1 MSVSTTARILARRSL
16 RKAKGQFAIT
26 GLLIAITAMMLHVAV
41 ILTGY
46 RESISETTER
56 LDTEDTSILLSS
68 AEGAKRAA
76 HVLDSDRRV
85 ADYEIV
91 PLAAATASFRYAGA
105 DTQNPFT
112 MLTSRESK
120 PRIGRTGTVEELGTR
135 LSDPIWLPYVMKT
148 GGGYDLGD
156 RFTVTIGGVAHS
168 FHIQGFFE
176 SPMRDSLNVGAMEF
190 QFTPASLKTLTA
202 SPGVRQAWHARVQ
215 QTAAARSDA
224 NSSVLTSRIRTATM
238 GAGQPDPVAYSLSWT
253 SYASAQTLTPNM
265 FTALLGAFSLLIAAV
280 VALIVRFAIRS
291 TVVRDMPAFGTLEAA
306 GMTAGQVMRAVMA
319 PFAAVALCAGALGA
333 LASSLALPFLRR
345 MIESQT
351 GLVWD
356 PGLSVPGSAAAV
368 ASMFA
373 IVLLTAW
380 LSSARVRK
388 IPPVDALRG
397 GEAAHSFCP
406 TRLPLASTRGPAP
419 VLIGLKAG
427 LRARAQNVMVTVVF
441 AIAVFAAVFAL
452 AIDSAILGNPRQFM
466 DTLMGDRGNVSITAA
481 PDQSVYALRADL
493 GRTPGVGSSIVYDT
507 TSAESD
513 AGTITLIVSDDA
525 PRASG
530 KTVYEGRLPAR
541 AGEIAIGGP
550 LASALGIGVGDDITI
565 SHTGNKATYLVTG
578 LTQSTMSLGKSAV
591 LTVDGVRQATP
602 SYQPKTLAVY
612 ADGADAKTL
621 FTRISSSFAGRY
633 TSMVDMQAHVDSI
646 LNTYISMSQGLAVGI
661 LSLTGIVAILVVGL
675 VVASL
680 IARSRRDF
688 GVLKALGFTNRQ
700 LSVQVIAAQLP
711 SMCLGTAAGVA
722 LGWAFAMPA
731 LGQLLRST
739 GIMRLDAGLAAGPV
753 VCLGAAFLA
762 LPVLL
767 SLLLMR
773 RARRITSRDL
783 LAE

>member
-1 MSVSTTARILARRSL
+1 MKQPMHRNALAEGREHAGGPEGRDPGGSLVTPSLTRRGALGVLSAAAGVLAGCTALPSSSGVTRSGVAASDTNALIETAPGPGEGDSAEDVVNGFLRAAIAGFSDDFTTAKQFLTERTAAQWKPLETVSAYNGSTEPQVSVAADGSFKVTSGQVGVLDSLGVFTPAQEGATYVGEFSLATNST
-16 RKAKGQFAIT
+16 GQWRIT
-26 GLLIAITAMMLHVAV
+26 GLPH
-41 ILTGY
+41 G
-46 RESISETTER
+46 
-56 LDTEDTSILLSS
+56 ILLPFS
-68 AEGAKRAA
+68 R
-76 HVLDSDRRV
+76 LM
-85 ADYEIV
+85 
-91 PLAAATASFRYAGA
+91 
-105 DTQNPFT
+105 QNF
-112 MLTSRESK
+112 
-120 PRIGRTGTVEELGTR
+120 
-135 LSDPIWLPYVMKT
+135 
-148 GGGYDLGD
+148 
-156 RFTVTIGGVAHS
+156 
-168 FHIQGFFE
+168 
-176 SPMRDSLNVGAMEF
+176 
-190 QFTPASLKTLTA
+190 
-202 SPGVRQAWHARVQ
+202 
-215 QTAAARSDA
+215 
-224 NSSVLTSRIRTATM
+224 
-238 GAGQPDPVAYSLSWT
+238 
-253 SYASAQTLTPNM
+253 
-265 FTALLGAFSLLIAAV
+265 AV
-280 VALIVRFAIRS
+280 
-291 TVVRDMPAFGTLEAA
+291 
-306 GMTAGQVMRAVMA
+306 
-319 PFAAVALCAGALGA
+319 
-333 LASSLALPFLRR
+333 SSLAFL
-345 MIESQT
+345 SQDRT
-351 GLVWD
+351 RFVSELRWYLRSSQADSLVSGLLAG
-356 PGLSVPGSAAAV
+356 PSS
-368 ASMFA
+368 
-373 IVLLTAW
+373 W
-380 LSSARVRK
+380 LSGGAFTLIPRNAEPAGRGVVVEAGTATVHLSADSDPASEDSRRLMVAQIEQSLVQISGIDRVRVLAGT
-388 IPPVDALRG
+388 VDLGAPAQLTPMAPEVGGIVGMSEGAVVRGTGSSRVTLATDRALG
-397 GEAAHSFCP
+397 TGD
-406 TRLPLASTRGPAP
+406 
-419 VLIGLKAG
+419 
-427 LRARAQNVMVTVVF
+427 AR
-441 AIAVFAAVFAL
+441 
-452 AIDSAILGNPRQFM
+452 SPSLGA
-466 DTLMGDRGNVSITAA
+466 DGT
-481 PDQSVYALRADL
+481 VYALRADL